1 MKQRMSDEGFCLVKK
16 RNVGR
21 QSSERSHLDFG
32 WTIEKQ
38 IQTKIQKKKNEKLL
52 DLLVFS
58 VHLNHRNLYGNC
70 ISLCS
75 VYC

>member
-38 IQTKIQKKKNEKLL
+38 IQTKIQKK
-52 DLLVFS
+52 
-58 VHLNHRNLYGNC
+58 
-70 ISLCS
+70 
-75 VYC
+75 